1 MDLSSK
7 ITAGLSRLSEVFKTL
22 LWERAKTLQ
31 LSPIQIQ
38 LLNFI
43 AFHQDDLCNVSS
55 LAREF
60 NVTKPTISDAIRVLV
75 EKNLLIKDFS
85 STDNRSYTLQ
95 LSSLGKEAVDQ
106 TISFSDPVKYQL
118 DKLDAT
124 EQEQLYRLLSRLIYQ
139 LNCTGVLPV
148 QRICF
153 GCRFYQKRTNGHYC
167 NFLKAKLMNSD
178 IRLDCPEFKETNTI

>member
-22 LWERAKTLQ
+22 LWEQAKDLH

-43 AFHQDDLCNVSS
+43 AIHKDNLCNVSA

-60 NVTKPTISDAIRVLV
+60 HVTKPTISDAVRVLV
-75 EKNLLIKDFS
+75 KKQLLIKDFS
-85 STDNRSYTLQ
+85 SPDSRSYTLH
-95 LSSLGKEAVDQ
+95 LSTMGKELVDK
-106 TISFSDPVKYQL
+106 TISFSKPLKNQL
-118 DKLDAT
+118 DKMDAR
-124 EQEQLYRLLSRLIYQ
+124 EQKRLYASLSWLIYQ
-139 LNCTGVLPV
+139 LNRNGVLTV

-153 GCRFYQKRTNGHYC
+153 GCKFYQKKTNGHYC
-167 NFLKAKLMNSD
+167 NFLQMKLMDSD
-178 IRLDCPEFKETNTI
+178 IRLDCPEFEEAV